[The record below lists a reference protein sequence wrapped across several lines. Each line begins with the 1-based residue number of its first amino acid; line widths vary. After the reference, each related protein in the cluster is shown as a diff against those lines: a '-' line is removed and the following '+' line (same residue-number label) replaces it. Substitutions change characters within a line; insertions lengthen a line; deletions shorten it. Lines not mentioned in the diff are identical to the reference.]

1 MSQLFIFLAGIG
13 ILGLFIWYF
22 AADTPRRKRGVGS
35 ALAALLAALCLF
47 AATPPS
53 EKINLGID
61 LQGGN
66 SFIVQ
71 LQQDPDSEKIID
83 SAAQQQAIGVL
94 EKRLDS
100 EGKRDLLI
108 APQGT
113 DRIIIQMPGITE
125 KESDWVEEQIKRTA
139 KLEFSITHQNGPAF
153 AKLVSKGEEIAPG
166 WEAKQDEGAEPDVE
180 GNYPWVLV
188 KVRPDM
194 VGMVKRAF
202 PQLTPQGWIIFLD
215 FTSEGAKRF
224 DEIANENYQRQLA
237 IIMDGKVLST
247 PTLQARTYGGTAS
260 ISGRFSAEEARD
272 LSSALENPLENEIKI
287 LNRYEVSPTMGSET
301 IRQGIL
307 AGLAGLAVTLIF
319 VVLYYKFAGMVAL
332 VGLTF
337 NIVLLF
343 GALAMFEFTLTLPG
357 IAGIILT
364 IGIAVDAN
372 VLIYERLREEL
383 KSGKSLR
390 SAIDSAYAKAFSAI
404 FDANVTTL
412 ITAIILF
419 LVASG
424 TVKGFAIT
432 LTLGI
437 LASMFSALVVTR
449 ICFSWA
455 LNSGILKSLKLW
467 NIIPEKVI
475 DFLGKRRLFLTG
487 STILVGIMILIIGI
501 KGEKSLGVDFRGG
514 DLLTVHAS
522 AEIAEKAIQDSIA
535 DMGLAQQPYVQ
546 TLKTAGSEEF
556 ITIRSAEGTSDGILA
571 EIRKDLGQDFA
582 DATSTSVGPVIGRE
596 MAKSSIWALTLG
608 IIGIFCYVSLR
619 FEFSFAIG
627 AIVALVHDLVI
638 SFGIVALSGREISL
652 ILVGAFLT
660 IAGYS
665 INDTIVV
672 FDRVREGLRSKR
684 GDVADVM
691 NFCINATLGR
701 TLLTSITTLITVG
714 SLYLFGGPA
723 LNDFA
728 FTIIIGIF
736 IGTYSSIFVA
746 SPIVL
751 WWAKAR
757 KTNLRREI
765 LDAEQAAVKP
775 VNTP

>member
-1 MSQLFIFLAGIG
+1 MNQLFIFLAGIG
-13 ILGLFIWYF
+13 VLGLFIWYF
-22 AADTPRRKRGVGS
+22 AADTPRRKRSVGTVL
-35 ALAALLAALCLF
+35 AVILAAFCLF
-47 AATPPS
+47 AYS
-53 EKINLGID
+53 VSGIKLGID

-71 LQQDPDSEKIID
+71 LQQDPDSEKVID

-94 EKRLDS
+94 EKRLDE

-125 KESDWVEEQIKRTA
+125 EESDWVEDQIKTTA
-139 KLEFSITHQNGPAF
+139 KLEFSIVHQGGHAF
-153 AKLVSKGEEIAPG
+153 AKAVHETEEIAPG
-166 WEAKQDEGAEPDVE
+166 WEAKQDFGTEPDDE

-194 VGMVKRAF
+194 VGMVSRAF
-202 PQLTPQGWIIFLD
+202 PQLTPQGWIILLD

-224 DEIANENYQRQLA
+224 DEIAAENFQRQLA
-237 IIMDGKVLST
+237 IMMDGKILST
-247 PTLQARTYGGTAS
+247 PALQARSFGGRAS
-260 ISGRFSAEEARD
+260 ISGRFSPEEARD
-272 LSSALENPLENEIKI
+272 LGSALENPLENEIKI

-307 AGLAGLAVTLIF
+307 AGIAGLVVTLIF
-319 VVLYYKFAGMVAL
+319 VVLYYKFAGIVAL
-332 VGLTF
+332 VVLAI
-337 NIVLLF
+337 NILLLF

-364 IGIAVDAN
+364 IGIAIDAN

-383 KSGKSLR
+383 KAGKSLGA
-390 SAIDSAYAKAFSAI
+390 AIDAAYGKAFSAI
-404 FDANVTTL
+404 VDANVTTL

-432 LTLGI
+432 LTIGI
-437 LASMFSALVVTR
+437 LASLFSALVVTR
-449 ICFSWA
+449 LCFGWA
-455 LNSGILKSLKLW
+455 TDAGIFKKLNLW
-467 NIIPEKVI
+467 NIVPEKAI
-475 DFLGKRRLFLTG
+475 DFLGKRRLALTG
-487 STILVGIMILIIGI
+487 STIVVGLMILIVGI
-501 KGEKSLGVDFRGG
+501 KGPKVLGVDFRGG
-514 DLLTVHAS
+514 DLLTVHVS
-522 AEIAEKAIQDSIA
+522 ANVSEKDVQDSVA

-546 TLKTAGSEEF
+546 TLKTVGGDEF
-556 ITIRSAEGTSDGILA
+556 VTVRSAEGTSDAILA

-582 DATSTSVGPVIGRE
+582 DATSTSVGSVIGSE
-596 MAKSSIWALTLG
+596 MAKSSLWALGLG

-627 AIVALVHDLVI
+627 AIIALVHDLII
-638 SFGIVALSGREISL
+638 SFGIVALTGREISL

-672 FDRVREGLRSKR
+672 FDRIREGLLSKR
-684 GDVADVM
+684 GKVADVM

-714 SLYLFGGPA
+714 SLYFFGGPA

-728 FTIIIGIF
+728 FTIIVGIF
-736 IGTYSSIFVA
+736 VGTYSSIFVA

-751 WWAKAR
+751 WWSDTR